1 MEGSAAGRRSKG
13 ACAMAVA
20 FILDL
25 PGVTEA
31 QYATARGM
39 LREGLQPGNLV
50 HVAGPTEEGWRIV
63 EVWESP
69 EAMGAF
75 FQSAAAG
82 AAMQAAGIPPAQP
95 TIFPVATLVATATP
109 ASN

>member
-1 MEGSAAGRRSKG
+1 
-13 ACAMAVA
+13 MAVA
-20 FILDL
+20 MILDL

-39 LREGLQPGNLV
+39 LGESLQPGNLV
-50 HVAGPTEEGWRIV
+50 HVAGPTEDGWRVV

-75 FQSAAAG
+75 FQSAEAG
-82 AAMQAAGIPPAQP
+82 AAFQAAGIPPAQP
-95 TIFPVATLVATATP
+95 TVFPVFTLAAAAYP
-109 ASN
+109 SL

>member
-1 MEGSAAGRRSKG
+1 
-13 ACAMAVA
+13 MAVA
-20 FILDL
+20 LILDL

-31 QYATARGM
+31 QYRTARELLG
-39 LREGLQPGNLV
+39 EALQPGNLV

-69 EAMGAF
+69 EAMSAF

-82 AAMQAAGIPPAQP
+82 AAMQAAGIPPVQP
-95 TIFPVATLVATATP
+95 TIFPVATLVAATTP
-109 ASN
+109 ASTQS

>member
-1 MEGSAAGRRSKG
+1 MTV
-13 ACAMAVA
+13 AM
-20 FILDL
+20 ILEL

-39 LREGLQPGNLV
+39 LGDALPPGNLV
-50 HVAGPTEEGWRIV
+50 HVAGPSEDGWRVV

-82 AAMQAAGIPPAQP
+82 AAFQAGGIPPAQP
-95 TIFPVATLVATATP
+95 TIFPVFALAAAADP
-109 ASN
+109 SR

>member
-1 MEGSAAGRRSKG
+1 
-13 ACAMAVA
+13 MAVA
-20 FILDL
+20 VIFEL

-39 LREGLQPGNLV
+39 LGEALQPGNLV
-50 HVAGPTEEGWRIV
+50 HLAGPTPDGWRVV

-75 FQSAAAG
+75 FQSPAAG
-82 AAMQAAGIPPAQP
+82 AAFQAGGFPRVEPAV
-95 TIFPVATLVATATP
+95 FPAHTLRSAACPGT
-109 ASN
+109 